1 MVTARIN
8 HTIVTYKYQDAK
20 YENRKL
26 WNIYHIFLNASQRYS
41 IILDLFQEYPFIIHK
56 LSKLSLI
63 TTNRRQLYH
72 KREKQ
77 CRLIIYAQL
86 KQLKSKERKAKRK
99 MDKSLIFNS
108 FAYLIFHSKGINLE
122 FTRERILSYGI

>member
-1 MVTARIN
+1 MVTALIN
-8 HTIVTYKYQDAK
+8 HTIVTHKYQDAI

-41 IILDLFQEYPFIIHK
+41 IIFDLFQEYPNIIHK
-56 LSKLSLI
+56 LNKLLV
-63 TTNRRQLYH
+63 TPNRRLFYKQ
-72 KREKQ
+72 EKQ

-99 MDKSLIFNS
+99 MDKSLLFNS
-108 FAYLIFHSKGINLE
+108 FTYLIFHSKGINLE

>member
-1 MVTARIN
+1 MVTALLN
-8 HTIVTYKYQDAK
+8 HTIVTHKYQDAK

-26 WNIYHIFLNASQRYS
+26 WNIYHLFLNASQRYS
-41 IILDLFQEYPFIIHK
+41 IIFDLFEEYPNIIHK
-56 LSKLSLI
+56 LNKLK
-63 TTNRRQLYH
+63 TPNRRQLYY
-72 KREKQ
+72 KQEKE

>member
-1 MVTARIN
+1 MVTALIN
-8 HTIVTYKYQDAK
+8 HTIVTHKYQDAK
-20 YENRKL
+20 YANRKL
-26 WNIYHIFLNASQRYS
+26 WNTYHIFLNASQRYS
-41 IILDLFQEYPFIIHK
+41 IIFDLFQEYPNIIHK
-56 LSKLSLI
+56 LNKLKI
-63 TTNRRQLYH
+63 TTPRRQLYH
-72 KREKQ
+72 KQEKE